1 MTEDSPEAAPRST
14 PLTSL
19 TGGVGRLLRQDHI
32 RLGVLSVVV
41 GVAAAFAAILFREG
55 IELFQSL
62 FLGFRGEWVASFAAA
77 QPWWRIMLAPAAG
90 GVLIGLL
97 IQYAMPGGSAKG
109 VPDVIEA
116 SALRGGR
123 IGVRGGLGSAV
134 LCALSLGSGASVGR
148 EGPAVHL
155 GATIAS
161 WLSRRIG
168 LGRSSVRVLLG
179 CGVASAVSASFNAPM
194 AGAFFALEVV
204 IGHYG
209 LQAFAP
215 IVVASV
221 LGAIVSRMHFGDFPA
236 FTVPGVVEVS
246 VFEYPAFILLGLCS
260 AAVAIL
266 FVRSVDWAEWAT
278 TRFAAPRFVRTGAA
292 GLAIGLI
299 ALLVPEVLGVGY
311 EATDLAIQ
319 AQYGFWML
327 VLLLVAKMAA
337 TAIAL
342 GGGFPGGVFSPALF
356 LGAML
361 GGAFGIVAEMPFP
374 QHAAGAGAYTL
385 IGMASVAAGVLGAP
399 ISTVLMLFEMTGDY
413 QVTIAAMVA
422 VAVSS
427 LVTRQALGHS
437 FFTWQLAKRGL
448 TIKGGHEVGILQEI
462 KVRSLLRT
470 DQETVGPD
478 DDIVELRA
486 HLLKAPQAELF
497 VVEDRK
503 LLGILTLAD
512 LGSAAFDLETRKGP
526 TAREAMRAD
535 PPFLSAEDDLEAAVK
550 LFAQIEEGLLPV
562 VEDRRTKRLIGC
574 LHERDAMRAYNKAL
588 IRLRAEEHG
597 EKVAD

>member
-1 MTEDSPEAAPRST
+1 MPDETPAASPLGRLLGAIR
-14 PLTSL
+14 
-19 TGGVGRLLRQDHI
+19 RLLRQDHI
-32 RLGVLSVVV
+32 KLSILSVII
-41 GVAAAFAAILFREG
+41 GVAAAIGAILFREA
-55 IELFQSL
+55 IEVFQL
-62 FLGFRGEWVASFAAA
+62 IFLGFEGDRVASLSAS
-77 QPWWRIMLAPAAG
+77 QPWWRILLAPTLG

-97 IQYAMPGGSAKG
+97 IQYVMPGGVTRG

-134 LCALSLGSGASVGR
+134 LCAMSIGSGASVGR

-155 GATIAS
+155 GATVAS
-161 WLSRRIG
+161 WLSRRFG

-236 FTVPGVVEVS
+236 FVVPDAIEMS

-260 AAVAIL
+260 AAVAVI
-266 FVRSVDWAEWAT
+266 FVRSVDWAEWGA
-278 TRFAAPRFVRTGAA
+278 TRFAMPRFVRTGAA

-299 ALLVPEVLGVGY
+299 ALLFPEILGVGY
-311 EATDLAIQ
+311 EATDRATQ

-327 VLLLVAKMAA
+327 VALLVAKMAA

-385 IGMASVAAGVLGAP
+385 IGMAAVSAGVLGAP

-413 QVTIAAMVA
+413 QITIAAMVA
-422 VAVSS
+422 VALSS
-427 LVTRQALGHS
+427 LVTRQVLGHS
-437 FFTWQLAKRGL
+437 YFTWQLAKRGL
-448 TIKGGHEVGILQEI
+448 SIKGGHEVGILQDI

-478 DDIVELRA
+478 DDILELRA

-497 VVEDRK
+497 VVQDRK

-512 LGSAAFDLETRKGP
+512 LGSAAFEGEVATAP
-526 TAREAMRAD
+526 TARQAMRTP

-550 LFAQIEEGLLPV
+550 LFSQIEEGLLPV
-562 VEDRRTKRLIGC
+562 VEDRRSMRLIGC
-574 LHERDAMRAYNKAL
+574 LHERDVMRAYNKAL

-597 EKVAD
+597 EKVTD